1 MIESGLLSTDVER
14 DVFLEGDYHCL
25 PPYELEHR
33 GGEGERES
41 SLFPNGLI
49 APHIGLAVA
58 LCPIAVVRG
67 RGGWVCRIDG
77 Q

>member
-1 MIESGLLSTDVER
+1 MWREMFFWRAITIV
-14 DVFLEGDYHCL
+14 Y
-25 PPYELEHR
+25 PPHELEHG
-33 GGEGERES
+33 GGEGGES

>member
-1 MIESGLLSTDVER
+1 MIVSGLLSTDVER
-14 DVFLEGDYHCL
+14 DDFWEGDYHCL
-25 PPYELEHR
+25 SPHELEHR
-33 GGEGERES
+33 GGEGGES

-67 RGGWVCRIDG
+67 RSGWVCSIDG

>member
-14 DVFLEGDYHCL
+14 DDFWEGDYHCL
-25 PPYELEHR
+25 SPHELEHR
-33 GGEGERES
+33 GGEGGES
-41 SLFPNGLI
+41 SLFPNSLI

-67 RGGWVCRIDG
+67 RSGWVCSIDG

>member
-14 DVFLEGDYHCL
+14 EMFFGRAITIVY
-25 PPYELEHR
+25 PPMSLNIEAGR
-33 GGEGERES
+33 GRES

-49 APHIGLAVA
+49 APHIRLAVA

-67 RGGWVCRIDG
+67 RGGRVCRIDG